1 MTNAPAANLDTAFRL
16 IDSVTTIRGVLGAM
30 VVDVNGEVVAQDFI
44 SQIDQERGWPIG
56 AELVPQLNKSARTLH
71 FGELDNV
78 VLQFSNMLVRVL
90 RRDRTILVVF
100 AEHGI
105 NLGMLNVDLRERI
118 DVLETIVAEAIADE
132 REKEREH
139 IFNALRSESGI
150 TPLIES
156 RTDLPG
162 LRALHGLMFQTA
174 LELGVP
180 REQVT
185 AKMNDINYRIYRDS
199 LLDIGFDF
207 FNRKTLDNYDPQ
219 LARKVVSSQIEGM
232 AAIIAEKLPD

>member
-1 MTNAPAANLDTAFRL
+1 MSDTPAANLDTAFRL
-16 IDSVTTIRGVLGAM
+16 IDSITTIRGVLGAM

-44 SQIDQERGWPIG
+44 SQVDQERGWPIG
-56 AELVPQLNKSARTLH
+56 AELIPQLNKGSRALR
-71 FGELDNV
+71 FGELDNA
-78 VLQFSNMLVRVL
+78 VLQFSKLLVRVL
-90 RRDRTILVVF
+90 RRDRTMLVVF

-118 DVLETIVAEAIADE
+118 DVLETIASEAIADE
-132 REKEREH
+132 REKERDR
-139 IFNALRSESGI
+139 IFNALRSRSGI

-156 RTDLPG
+156 RVDLPS

-174 LELGVP
+174 LDLGVP

-219 LARKVVSSQIEGM
+219 LARKVVSTQIEGM
-232 AAIIAEKLPD
+232 AEMMVAKLPE